1 MSSTTSTP
9 PPHPVA
15 RRGDAA
21 KGTTV
26 QVLVTLDL
34 PTDARAAAVMLA
46 DPLYVQQKVQA
57 SGALDQQVDVV
68 GDAGAGF
75 TVTIR
80 RGLPTDA
87 IPANLRGFVGAR
99 LDVRQ
104 VEVWEPAVADGSRG
118 GTVVLEITGAPVRLT
133 GRVGLAALGPDASRL
148 TYEGEVKAAV
158 PLFGAVVEE
167 AASEAVRAALQVEQ
181 SVAERWIETHP
192 AG

>member
-1 MSSTTSTP
+1 M
-9 PPHPVA
+9 
-15 RRGDAA
+15 
-21 KGTTV
+21 

-68 GDAGAGF
+68 GDADAGF

-87 IPANLRGFVGAR
+87 IPAHLRGFVGSR
-99 LDVRQ
+99 IDVRQ
-104 VEVWEPAVADGSRG
+104 VEVWDPASEDGSRG

-133 GRVGLAALGPDASRL
+133 GRVGLAVLGPASSRL

-167 AASEAVRAALQVEQ
+167 AASEGVRAALLVEE
-181 SVAERWIETHP
+181 SVAERWIEAHP